1 MPVLSS
7 FRYLP
12 FGLGREILKR
22 GRDLKSR
29 LSSDPFRGRK
39 GLQSELYEDVLAN
52 RPPPFGAS
60 ETHGG
65 SDVPPQEYELV
76 IDILEL

>member
-1 MPVLSS
+1 MVFSSLRYLS
-7 FRYLP
+7 FR
-12 FGLGREILKR
+12 LGREILKR

-39 GLQSELYEDVLAN
+39 GLKSKLHEDVLGD
-52 RPPPFGAS
+52 RPPPLGVS
-60 ETHGG
+60 EAHGG

-76 IDILEL
+76 IHFDEL